1 MIKIT
6 ELASKLRHIIVSG
19 ESLINLLDFE
29 KMLEANIHR
38 EIAAE
43 EYSIV
48 PFYVQDGKR
57 MELYQYEIL
66 VSSKYDFDD
75 YILKLTGKK
84 NICDISDDIASLRKM
99 CFAKASDTDKLQEY
113 LNFLINNQTLR
124 KEVKSVFGRFEVSN
138 LFLAIY

>member
-6 ELASKLRHIIVSG
+6 ELASKLRHIAVSG
-19 ESLINLLDFE
+19 EALINLLDFE
-29 KMLEANIHR
+29 KMLEAYIHR

-43 EYSIV
+43 DYSIV
-48 PFYVQDGKR
+48 PFYVRDGKR
-57 MELYQYEIL
+57 MELYQYEML
-66 VSSKYDFDD
+66 VSSKCDFGS
-75 YILKLTGKK
+75 YILKLTGER
-84 NICDISDDIASLRKM
+84 NIDEIPEDIVSLRKM
-99 CFAKASDTDKLQEY
+99 CFAKAGDTNKLQEY